1 MSNFLASDAS
11 VAATAA
17 CGCCSL
23 SRRSFLRSAS
33 ALAGASL
40 VSPPAFAQTPAAPS
54 RIDTHHHYYPPAV
67 QNFPGVANPLIA
79 GWSPAKSL
87 EELDKNGV
95 KTGILSM
102 ASAPLAWFQMETGAS
117 RKYVRDINVYGV
129 RMKADKPGRYG
140 LFAFLSMVD
149 VEGSLKEIEYA
160 FDTLKAD
167 GIGISTSYVDK
178 YPGDEKFAPIFAEL
192 NRRKATVYFHP
203 TTAACC
209 VGYVPQAGDSWAE
222 VPHDTTRAV
231 LSLMF
236 TGSLLKYRDIKFLW
250 SHGGG
255 TIPMIAGR
263 IDWLSNLQVRN
274 RKDVLPD
281 GIEAEL
287 KRMWYDTANAG
298 YASSMAAMLKLVPPS
313 QIVFGTDYPYITT
326 DWNMKA
332 LRGAGVS
339 DEMIRNIEAENAK
352 ALLPRL
358 KA

>member
-1 MSNFLASDAS
+1 MNKFLASDGEA
-11 VAATAA
+11 AANCACCPPTRRGFLRAAGATA
-17 CGCCSL
+17 GVGLLGGSTL
-23 SRRSFLRSAS
+23 
-33 ALAGASL
+33 G
-40 VSPPAFAQTPAAPS
+40 QTPAAPT

-67 QNFPGVANPLIA
+67 QNFPGVANPMIA
-79 GWSPAKSL
+79 NWSTAKSL
-87 EELDKNGV
+87 EEMDKNGV

-102 ASAPLAWFQMETGAS
+102 ASAPLAWFQMETQAS
-117 RKYVRDINVYGV
+117 RKYVRDINEFGA
-129 RMKADKPGRYG
+129 RMMADKPGRYG

-167 GIGISTSYVDK
+167 GVGLSTSYIDK
-178 YPGDEKFAPIFAEL
+178 YPGDEKFAPIFSEL
-192 NRRKATVYFHP
+192 ARRKATVYFHP

-209 VGYVPQAGDSWAE
+209 AGYVPQAGDSWAE
-222 VPHDTTRAV
+222 VPHDTTRAI

-263 IDWLSNLQVRN
+263 VDWLSGVQVKN

-298 YASSMAAMLKLVPPS
+298 YASSMAAMLKLVSPS

-326 DWNMKA
+326 EWNMKA
-332 LRGAGVS
+332 LRSAGIS
-339 DEMIRNIEAENAK
+339 DEMIRGIESENAK
-352 ALLPRL
+352 ALVPRL

>member
-1 MSNFLASDAS
+1 MSKFFASDATTNAADCACCN
-11 VAATAA
+11 VTRRDFLRGATALTA
-17 CGCCSL
+17 IG
-23 SRRSFLRSAS
+23 AS
-33 ALAGASL
+33 A
-40 VSPPAFAQTPAAPS
+40 VPAIPQAPT

-79 GWSPAKSL
+79 NWSPAKSL
-87 EELDKNGV
+87 EEMDKNGV
-95 KTGILSM
+95 KVGMLSM
-102 ASAPLAWFQMETGAS
+102 ASAPLAWFQMETQAS
-117 RKYVRDINVYGV
+117 RKYVRDINEFGAK
-129 RMKADKPGRYG
+129 MMADKPGRYG

-178 YPGDEKFAPIFAEL
+178 YPGDAKFAPIFQEL

-203 TTAACC
+203 TTAQCC

-222 VPHDTTRAV
+222 VPHDTTRAI

-236 TGSLLKYRDIKFLW
+236 TGSLGKYRDIKFLW

-255 TIPMIAGR
+255 TVPMIAGR
-263 IDWLSNLQVRN
+263 IDWLSNVQMRN
-274 RKDVLPD
+274 RKDILPD

-298 YASSMAAMLKLVPPS
+298 YASSMAAMLKIVAPS

-326 DWNMKA
+326 EWNMKA
-332 LRGAGVS
+332 LRGAGVG
-339 DEMIRNIEAENAK
+339 DDMIKAIESENAK
-352 ALLPRL
+352 ALVPRL

>member
-1 MSNFLASDAS
+1 MTKFLASDAAS
-11 VAATAA
+11 NAPGCTCCDISRRGFLRGSTAA
-17 CGCCSL
+17 
-23 SRRSFLRSAS
+23 AS
-33 ALAGASL
+33 AGLIGG
-40 VSPPAFAQTPAAPS
+40 PAFAQTPAPMN

-67 QNFPGVANPLIA
+67 ASFPGVANPLIA

-87 EELDKNGV
+87 EEMDKNGV

-102 ASAPLAWFQMETGAS
+102 ASAPLAWFRIETQES
-117 RKYVRDINVYGV
+117 RKYVREINDYGAK
-129 RMKADKPGRYG
+129 MMADKPGRYG

-167 GIGISTSYVDK
+167 GVGISTSYVDK
-178 YPGDEKFAPIFAEL
+178 YPGDAKFAPIFAEL
-192 NRRKATVYFHP
+192 NRRKAVVYFHP

-209 VGYVPQAGDSWAE
+209 VGYVPEAGDSWAE
-222 VPHDTTRAV
+222 VPHDTTRAI

-255 TIPMIAGR
+255 TVPMLAGR
-263 IDWLSNLQVRN
+263 IDWLSGLQVRN

-287 KRMWYDTANAG
+287 KRFYYDTANAG
-298 YASSMAAMLKLVPPS
+298 YASSMAAMLKIVSPS

-326 DWNMKA
+326 EWNMKA

-339 DEMIRNIEAENAK
+339 DEMIKSIESENAK
-352 ALLPRL
+352 VLIPRL

>member
-1 MSNFLASDAS
+1 MSHFLASEAS
-11 VAATAA
+11 ASTTADCA
-17 CGCCSL
+17 CCDI
-23 SRRSFLRSAS
+23 SRRGFLRSAG
-33 ALAGASL
+33 ALAGAGAIGAPVL
-40 VSPPAFAQTPAAPS
+40 AQTPSAPT
-54 RIDTHHHYYPPAV
+54 RIDTHHHFYPPAV
-67 QNFPGVANPLIA
+67 QSFPGVASPLIA
-79 GWSPAKSL
+79 AWSPAKTL
-87 EELDKNGV
+87 EEMDKNGV

-102 ASAPLAWFQMETGAS
+102 ASAPVAWYQMETQAS
-117 RKYVRDINVYGV
+117 RKFARDINDYGAK
-129 RMKADKPGRYG
+129 MMADKPGRFG

-167 GIGISTSYVDK
+167 GVGLSTVYVDK
-178 YPGDEKFAPIFAEL
+178 YPGDAKFAPVFEEL
-192 NRRKATVYFHP
+192 NRRKAVVYFHP

-222 VPHDTTRAV
+222 VPHDTTRAM

-255 TIPMIAGR
+255 TMPMLAGR
-263 IDWLSNLQVRN
+263 VDWLSNLQVKN
-274 RKDVLPD
+274 RKELLPD

-298 YASSMAAMLKLVPPS
+298 YASSMAAMLKLVPAS
-313 QIVFGTDYPYITT
+313 QIVLGTDYPYITT
-326 DWNMKA
+326 EWNMKA
-332 LRGAGVS
+332 LRGAGIS
-339 DEMIRNIEAENAK
+339 DEMIRGIETENAK
-352 ALLPRL
+352 ALIPRL

>member
-1 MSNFLASDAS
+1 M
-11 VAATAA
+11 
-17 CGCCSL
+17 
-23 SRRSFLRSAS
+23 
-33 ALAGASL
+33 
-40 VSPPAFAQTPAAPS
+40 
-54 RIDTHHHYYPPAV
+54 
-67 QNFPGVANPLIA
+67 
-79 GWSPAKSL
+79 
-87 EELDKNGV
+87 
-95 KTGILSM
+95 M
-102 ASAPLAWFQMETGAS
+102 
-117 RKYVRDINVYGV
+117 
-129 RMKADKPGRYG
+129 ADKPGRYG
-140 LFAFLSMVD
+140 LFAFLSMID

-167 GIGISTSYVDK
+167 GVGISTSYIDK

-209 VGYVPQAGDSWAE
+209 AGYVPQAGDSWAE
-222 VPHDTTRAV
+222 VPHDTTRAM

-236 TGSLLKYRDIKFLW
+236 TGSLLKYRDIRFLW

-255 TIPMIAGR
+255 TMPMLAGR
-263 IDWLSNLQVRN
+263 VDWLSGIQVRN

-298 YASSMAAMLKLVPPS
+298 YASSMAAMLKLAPPS

-326 DWNMKA
+326 EWNMKA
-332 LRGAGVS
+332 LRGAGIS
-339 DEMIRNIEAENAK
+339 DEMIKGIESENAK
-352 ALLPRL
+352 TLVPRL

>member
-1 MSNFLASDAS
+1 MSKFLASDA
-11 VAATAA
+11 AADAA
-17 CGCCSL
+17 GCACCGV
-23 SRRSFLRSAS
+23 SRRGFLRGAT

-40 VSPPAFAQTPAAPS
+40 IAAPAVPQAPA
-54 RIDTHHHYYPPAV
+54 RIDMHHHYSPPVV

-79 GWSPAKSL
+79 AWSPAKSL
-87 EELDKNGV
+87 EEMDKNGV
-95 KTGILSM
+95 KVGVLSM
-102 ASAPLAWFQMETGAS
+102 ASAPLAWFRMDVQES
-117 RKYVRDINVYGV
+117 RKFMREINDYGAK
-129 RMKADKPGRYG
+129 MMADKPGRYG
-140 LFAFLSMVD
+140 LFAFLTMVD

-167 GIGISTSYVDK
+167 GVGLSTAYVGK
-178 YPGDEKFAPIFAEL
+178 YPGDEKFAPVFQEL

-203 TTAACC
+203 TTAQCC

-222 VPHDTTRAV
+222 VPHDTTRAI

-236 TGSLLKYRDIKFLW
+236 TGSLGKYRDIKFLW

-255 TIPMIAGR
+255 TVPMLAGR
-263 IDWLSNLQVRN
+263 IDWLSNVQMRN
-274 RKDVLPD
+274 RKDILPD

-298 YASSMAAMLKLVPPS
+298 YASSMAAMLKLWPAS

-332 LRGAGVS
+332 LRGAGIT
-339 DEMIRNIEAENAK
+339 DDMIRNIESENAK
-352 ALLPRL
+352 ALVPRL